1 MEKIALSPAAAAIL
15 GRLEAAGFP
24 AYAVGGCVRDSLL
37 GRPPHDWDVTTAARP
52 EQVLA
57 LFGDCHPVPTGIAHG
72 TVTLFWQGEAVE
84 VTTFRLD
91 GPYRDHRHPDTVAFS
106 DRVEEDLARRDFTVN
121 ALAYSPRR
129 GLCDPFGGRADL
141 QSRLIRCVGGPAR
154 RFEED
159 ALRLLRAVRFAAQ
172 LGFAIHPATAAAMD
186 AAAGLLSG
194 VSGERV
200 LAEWRRFLPC
210 PGAGALLARFGPLFW
225 AAAPALCPAG
235 GEEDG
240 WLAAAEAVE
249 AAPADFPLR
258 LALLCLAGPEE
269 GAVGRAE
276 ALLARLRPD
285 RRTAG
290 EVTALVA
297 AAHAPIPRE
306 TPALCR
312 LLADRGREGVLR
324 QVALWR
330 ATGRLSEETAEQL
343 TGGLLSLLER
353 GVCLTVRE
361 LALSGGDLLAL
372 GAVPGPQVGRLQ
384 RALLEGVWAGRA
396 ANTRASLERLA
407 RALLKEEALLP

>member
-1 MEKIALSPAAAAIL
+1 MEKIALAPAAAAIL

-37 GRPPHDWDVTTAARP
+37 GRLPHDWDVTTAARP

-72 TVTLFWQGEAVE
+72 TVTLFWEGEAVE
-84 VTTFRLD
+84 VTTFRVD
-91 GPYRDHRHPDTVAFS
+91 GPYRDHRHPDKVAFA
-106 DRVEEDLARRDFTVN
+106 DRVEDDLARRDFTVN

-129 GLCDPFGGRADL
+129 GLCDPSGGRADL
-141 QSRLIRCVGGPAR
+141 QNRLIRCVGRPAR

-225 AAAPALCPAG
+225 AAAPALRPAG
-235 GEEDG
+235 GEEGG

-249 AAPADFPLR
+249 AAPADFFLR

-269 GAVGRAE
+269 GTVGRAE

-312 LLADRGREGVLR
+312 LLADRGREGALR
-324 QVALWR
+324 LVALWR
-330 ATGRLSEETAEQL
+330 ATGRLSGGEVEQL
-343 TGGLLSLLER
+343 AGGLLPLLEQ

-372 GAVPGPQVGRLQ
+372 GAVPGPQMGRLQ
-384 RALLEGVWAGRA
+384 RALLEGVWTGRA
-396 ANTRASLERLA
+396 ANTRASLEPLA
-407 RALLKEEALLP
+407 RALLEEEAPLP